1 MVQVWFIL
9 VKFPWGME
17 KNEYS
22 AVVGWSVLYISIR
35 FYCLFLWLSSSIH
48 LLIFCLVVLS
58 YAEWGVL
65 KFPNIIVD
73 LSVSPFHCA
82 DFHFMYFEA
91 LMVEAT

>member
-1 MVQVWFIL
+1 MVYLGEVFM
-9 VKFPWGME
+9 GDG

-35 FYCLFLWLSSSIH
+35 FYCLFLWLSSSVH

-73 LSVSPFHCA
+73 LSVSPFRCA
-82 DFHFMYFEA
+82 NFHFMYFEA
-91 LMVEAT
+91 LMVGT

>member
-1 MVQVWFIL
+1 MVYLGEVFM
-9 VKFPWGME
+9 GDG

-35 FYCLFLWLSSSIH
+35 FYCLFLWLSSSVH

-65 KFPNIIVD
+65 KFPNITVD

-82 DFHFMYFEA
+82 NFRFMYFEA
-91 LMVEAT
+91 LMVGT